1 MTVEKK
7 LSPYEKELRDSL
19 EKIAQYMPHR
29 EESRY
34 FVQQAY
40 QFFSLQ
46 GMSGKNPGVIL
57 SGTSFPEEILYAFG
71 LVPFWVLGGSFASS
85 VWVDDMVPRDT
96 DPVSRSVLGYLSN
109 EFFNLT
115 DRALIII
122 PLVNDSS
129 RKQAYMLKAAGKKVC
144 TVSLPSQKNSVSEQE
159 WMRQIGKCVRVLEK
173 HTHRLLTKHSMK
185 KAGKLVQEAKNQAR
199 IFLKLSGEKPGLVHG
214 IGRMFILNSY
224 YFTDN
229 VQEWSCHME
238 SVNRWLAAGNVAEKQ
253 QKSKVLLA
261 GSPVYFPNY
270 KIPFMLQEVGME
282 IAGNIDYSVW
292 HLTGQPERQKD
303 GQGFLAAGATYR
315 NDCSSA
321 YINNDMLYHAVAEC
335 IREKNIDGVVWHVLK
350 GQIEYDFEL
359 ERMEKL
365 FEKQGIPVFRL
376 ETDYNRQDIEQL
388 RIRMEAFAEVLEQ
401 KKYQKGAAG

>member
-7 LSPYEKELRDSL
+7 LSSYEKELRDSL

-144 TVSLPSQKNSVSEQE
+144 TVSLPSQKNIWRESMISCIA
-159 WMRQIGKCVRVLEK
+159 MRC
-173 HTHRLLTKHSMK
+173 
-185 KAGKLVQEAKNQAR
+185 
-199 IFLKLSGEKPGLVHG
+199 
-214 IGRMFILNSY
+214 
-224 YFTDN
+224 
-229 VQEWSCHME
+229 
-238 SVNRWLAAGNVAEKQ
+238 
-253 QKSKVLLA
+253 
-261 GSPVYFPNY
+261 
-270 KIPFMLQEVGME
+270 
-282 IAGNIDYSVW
+282 
-292 HLTGQPERQKD
+292 
-303 GQGFLAAGATYR
+303 
-315 NDCSSA
+315 
-321 YINNDMLYHAVAEC
+321 
-335 IREKNIDGVVWHVLK
+335 
-350 GQIEYDFEL
+350 
-359 ERMEKL
+359 
-365 FEKQGIPVFRL
+365 
-376 ETDYNRQDIEQL
+376 
-388 RIRMEAFAEVLEQ
+388 
-401 KKYQKGAAG
+401 